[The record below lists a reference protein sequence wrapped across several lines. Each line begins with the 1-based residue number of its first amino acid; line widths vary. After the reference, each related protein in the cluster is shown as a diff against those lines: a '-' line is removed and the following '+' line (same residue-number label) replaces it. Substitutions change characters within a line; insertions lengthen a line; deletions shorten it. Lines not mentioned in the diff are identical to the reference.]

1 MGFRLISA
9 FGSPLNRINVHHYS
23 SSHTKLGLLLRSS
36 LMLFKELSTSVKTLQ
51 YDQTKSDI
59 AKSGNRKLYFDT
71 HAVVQLLEDSA
82 FATQQAEV
90 IVRMMVNITHSNMDV
105 MYSDMATKTQQE
117 IMLQKVMSHIA
128 AVKKDMIILE
138 KSEFSTL
145 LAENEKIKAELLQ
158 LKTQLVDVMNKKR
171 ADTILD
177 MSIEKSRVKEMSA
190 EYERKILET
199 KNELMEMHSEQDRHI
214 TQTNMKIDT
223 EVAGLK
229 TMLEA
234 HKLDSIKYLAG
245 SIFTCLT
252 VVLGFYRI
260 WM

>member
-1 MGFRLISA
+1 MRSLYSKMGYRLISA
-9 FGSPLNRINVHHYS
+9 FGSALNRINVNHYS
-23 SSHTKLGLLLRSS
+23 SSETKLGLLLRSS
-36 LMLFKELSTSVKTLQ
+36 LMLVKELSTSVKTLQ

-82 FATQQAEV
+82 FTTQQAEV
-90 IVRMMVNITHSNMDV
+90 IVKMM
-105 MYSDMATKTQQE
+105 E

-177 MSIEKSRVKEMSA
+177 LSIEKSRVKEMSA
-190 EYERKILET
+190 EYERKLLET
-199 KNELMEMHSEQDRHI
+199 KNELMEMHSEQDRHV